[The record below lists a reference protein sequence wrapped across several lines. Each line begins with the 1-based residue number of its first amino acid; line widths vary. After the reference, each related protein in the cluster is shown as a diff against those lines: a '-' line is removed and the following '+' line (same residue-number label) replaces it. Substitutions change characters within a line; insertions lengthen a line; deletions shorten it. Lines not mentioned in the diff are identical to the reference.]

1 MINMPK
7 VFVLDPASTT
17 ARRPTCAV
25 VQVIRALSTPGPTF
39 PQVYQVSGI
48 IRRGI
53 PRPPA
58 SRPMAIGSRER
69 ALASPCG
76 KLRALKETATN
87 TTNLAAAMTLPLA
100 TVEIAINRA
109 VLTCLALVVIVTSK
123 KVSTCLAKVV
133 VVTRRMPNS
142 QPARGAAAVRP
153 AAWIAKLL
161 FSIQVKVAME
171 NAQSCRAIDSK

>member
-1 MINMPK
+1 MI
-7 VFVLDPASTT
+7 VQLE
-17 ARRPTCAV
+17 RAV
-25 VQVIRALSTPGPTF
+25 VKNCLWLYVVSRRAIVFGRFTRVGF
-39 PQVYQVSGI
+39 
-48 IRRGI
+48 
-53 PRPPA
+53 
-58 SRPMAIGSRER
+58 
-69 ALASPCG
+69 
-76 KLRALKETATN
+76 K
-87 TTNLAAAMTLPLA
+87 
-100 TVEIAINRA
+100 IAINRA

-171 NAQSCRAIDSK
+171 NAQSCRAIDSKYSTS